1 MEDYRFLF
9 KMENRNF
16 KKLTAQ
22 DPSRINLKG
31 RGIYKKL
38 DQPGTEI
45 VFYVKPITI
54 ERRRMLR
61 D

>member
-16 KKLTAQ
+16 NTLNVK
-22 DPSRINLKG
+22 DPERINLKG
-31 RGIYKKL
+31 RGIFRKL

-45 VFYVKPITI
+45 IFSVK
-54 ERRRMLR
+54 RRVIRQGVIR
-61 D
+61 